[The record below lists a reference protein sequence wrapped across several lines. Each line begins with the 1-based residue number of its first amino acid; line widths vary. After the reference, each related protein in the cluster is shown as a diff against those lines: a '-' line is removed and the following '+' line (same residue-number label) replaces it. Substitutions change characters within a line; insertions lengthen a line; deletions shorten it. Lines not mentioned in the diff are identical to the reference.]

1 MLVRSGAMRNSQFF
15 RRAVRSSGPS
25 FMGRPSVGG
34 TPPGLV
40 GGRAEA
46 PAGGPAG
53 GAIAGPSGCA
63 GGACL
68 VKRPSSRIET
78 SDGIQ
83 IGTRIIRRGAGS
95 RPVGFDY
102 PQFIFFYR
110 RRIR

>member
-1 MLVRSGAMRNSQFF
+1 MQPAP
-15 RRAVRSSGPS
+15 AP
-25 FMGRPSVGG
+25 PPPPPPEAGG
-34 TPPGLV
+34 GFV

-46 PAGGPAG
+46 PVAAGRRGYRG
-53 GAIAGPSGCA
+53 SGCA

>member
-1 MLVRSGAMRNSQFF
+1 MQPAP
-15 RRAVRSSGPS
+15 AP
-25 FMGRPSVGG
+25 PPPPPPEAGG
-34 TPPGLV
+34 GFV

-46 PAGGPAG
+46 PAAGPAG

-102 PQFIFFYR
+102 PQFIFFTGVEFVR
-110 RRIR
+110 PDVTDLTCGR